1 MHLEIEDDPAHLT
14 DDDLAILGQLAEAEG
29 WTYEVVEQELL
40 RKGLWEV
47 WMHLASE
54 LEDPE
59 TREQLIVFGRHAT
72 LVLKRRFAVHG
83 GTPPRRVRIIDD
95 RGELASS
102 PDLSN
107 DEE

>member
-47 WMHLASE
+47 LSARQ
-54 LEDPE
+54 DDDGVD
-59 TREQLIVFGRHAT
+59 T
-72 LVLKRRFAVHG
+72 FA
-83 GTPPRRVRIIDD
+83 DD
-95 RGELASS
+95 GA
-102 PDLSN
+102 
-107 DEE
+107 